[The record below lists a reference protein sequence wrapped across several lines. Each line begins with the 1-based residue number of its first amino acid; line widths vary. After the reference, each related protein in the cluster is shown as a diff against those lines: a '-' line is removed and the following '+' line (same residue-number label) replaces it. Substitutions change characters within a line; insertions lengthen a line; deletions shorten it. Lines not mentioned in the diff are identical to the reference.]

1 MKTIVLFTEGF
12 EEIEG
17 LSIVDILR
25 RAEISCQIIAT
36 KKGMVTGAHD
46 VPIQP
51 DGFIQELDLDD
62 IDAVILPGGAPGYL
76 NLAKDENVLNL
87 IREMDEKEKI
97 IAAICASPF
106 VLAKAG
112 ILNHRNATIYPGMED
127 EIINAGATFQDNVVV
142 VDKNIITSR
151 GPATA
156 IPFALRLVE
165 ILKDKRTSDEI
176 AKKLMTK
183 LVMKE
188 I

>member
-1 MKTIVLFTEGF
+1 MKTVIIFSEGF

-17 LSIVDILR
+17 ISIVDILR
-25 RAEISCQIIAT
+25 RADIPCQTIAT
-36 KKGMVTGAHD
+36 KKGVITGAHG
-46 VPIQP
+46 VPIQT
-51 DGFIQELDLDD
+51 DGFIQELDLEDV
-62 IDAVILPGGAPGYL
+62 DAVILPGGAPGYL
-76 NLAKDENVLNL
+76 NLAEDENVLDL
-87 IREMDEKEKI
+87 IRTMNEKGKI

-112 ILNHRNATIYPGMED
+112 ILNQRIVTIYPGMED

-165 ILKDKRTSDEI
+165 ILKNKRTSDDI
-176 AKKLMTK
+176 AKKLLTY

-188 I
+188 S